1 MEVSDNV
8 KSGESQKGQDLLDT
22 VASLTGL
29 PEDLVQ
35 QELQD
40 MITVAGQNP
49 GNVTLEELR
58 KAMLLYLEA
67 LALQEE
73 GLLDA
78 ESDTYLQQASE
89 RNVIPSA

>member
-1 MEVSDNV
+1 MEVSDKTN
-8 KSGESQKGQDLLDT
+8 SGDSQNGQDLLDT

-40 MITVAGQNP
+40 MITAAGQNP
-49 GNVTLEELR
+49 GNVTLDELR
-58 KAMLLYLEA
+58 SAMLLYLEA
-67 LALQEE
+67 LAIQEE
-73 GLLDA
+73 SLLDG
-78 ESDTYLQQASE
+78 DTLHPASE